1 MFVCLKDWFN
11 TEARDRDHSNMY
23 DISEYSTSILFFVTK
38 FTSFV
43 YFFYIFF
50 QFYLKFM
57 KFISPTSVDMSPAH
71 INKNMFNMAC

>member
-43 YFFYIFF
+43 YFFLYIFSILF
-50 QFYLKFM
+50 EIYEIYKSY
-57 KFISPTSVDMSPAH
+57 K
-71 INKNMFNMAC
+71 C